1 MPPTLLQ
8 SKLLRSEKPKLA
20 AEVEIPT
27 WQQEIKTAFRSADEI
42 CQFLNI
48 DLAEMEISALAAK
61 QFPLFVPRGFARRM
75 ESGNPADPLL
85 RQVLNVVQ
93 EEVLDTQFK
102 VDPVGESQAGLAPG
116 LLQKYAGRALMVVT
130 GACAVHCR
138 YCFRRHFPYQAFQ
151 EIGAEDGRWQPA
163 LAAVRSD
170 ESIHEVLLSGGDPL
184 VLTDDLLTELITLL
198 ENIPH
203 LKRLRIH
210 TRLPI
215 VIPARVTEALVNR
228 LASSRLAVW
237 FVVHANHG
245 NELGR
250 EVLQSLD
257 RLVTAGIPVLNQT
270 VLLKGVNDSVEALE
284 ELFTKLADA
293 SVLPYYLHQ
302 LDRVAGAA
310 HFEVPIET
318 GKKLIKQL
326 RIRLPGYAVPR
337 YVQERPGELAK
348 TILA

>member
-8 SKLLRSEKPKLA
+8 SKLLRSEKPNL
-20 AEVEIPT
+20 EVEIEIPT
-27 WQQEIKTAFRSADEI
+27 WQHEIKTAFRLASDLCE
-42 CQFLNI
+42 FLNL
-48 DLAEMEISALAAK
+48 DLGKMEISALAAK

-75 ESGNPADPLL
+75 ENGNPDDPLL

-93 EEVLDTQFK
+93 EEVSDTQFS
-102 VDPVGESQAGLAPG
+102 VDPVGESGAGIAPG

-130 GACAVHCR
+130 GVCAVHCR
-138 YCFRRHFPYQAFQ
+138 YCFRRHFPYQSFQ
-151 EIGAEDGRWQPA
+151 QIGAENFRWQPA
-163 LAAVRSD
+163 LDTIRNDA
-170 ESIHEVLLSGGDPL
+170 SIHEVLLSGGDPL
-184 VLTDDLLTELITLL
+184 VLSDELLTELITML

-215 VIPARVTEALVNR
+215 VIPSRVTEALVNR

-245 NELGR
+245 NEL
-250 EVLQSLD
+250 ETNVLQSLD
-257 RLVTAGIPVLNQT
+257 RIVTAGIPVLNQT
-270 VLLKGVNDSVEALE
+270 VLLRGVNDSVGALE
-284 ELFTKLADA
+284 ELFAKLADA

-318 GKKLIKQL
+318 GKQLIKQL
-326 RIRLPGYAVPR
+326 RTRLPGYAVPR
-337 YVQERPGELAK
+337 YVQELPDELAK